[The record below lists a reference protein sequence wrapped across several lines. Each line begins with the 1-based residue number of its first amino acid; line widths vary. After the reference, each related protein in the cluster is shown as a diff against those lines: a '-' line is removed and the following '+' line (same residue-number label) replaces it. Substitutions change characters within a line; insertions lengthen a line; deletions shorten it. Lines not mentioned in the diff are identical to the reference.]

1 MARLLAVFVSDACL
15 SITPIP
21 LKKKGAMAEFEFQ
34 RTSLFSTWM
43 LIAVALD
50 LYALL
55 RVRFSGHVLH
65 TGDEC
70 WAASVNLVA
79 MAAFDQA
86 ELSTHMQYFFLALYS
101 AWNSLPMM

>member
-1 MARLLAVFVSDACL
+1 M
-15 SITPIP
+15 P
-21 LKKKGAMAEFEFQ
+21 LKKKDAMAEFEFQ
-34 RTSLFSTWM
+34 RISLFSTWM

-55 RVRFSGHVLH
+55 RVRFSGHVLY

-70 WAASVNLVA
+70 WAASANLVS

-86 ELSTHMQYFFLALYS
+86 EFSTHVQYFLLTRYS
-101 AWNSLPMM
+101 AWDSLPMK